1 MSYPVPH
8 GGVLGVDDEYP
19 FTGECHVLHLTPVS
33 LPWLQG
39 VEVAAMSHRVEDAG
53 AVLGATHGQVELG
66 ADVST
71 NHLAVVAVESL
82 KWAIQ

>member
-1 MSYPVPH
+1 MSYPVSH

-19 FTGECHVLHLTPVS
+19 FTGERHVLHLTSVS

-39 VEVAAMSHRVEDAG
+39 VEVAAMSHRVKDAG
-53 AVLGATHGQVELG
+53 TVLGATDSQVELG

-71 NHLAVVAVESL
+71 NHLTVVAVESL
-82 KWAIQ
+82 KWAVQ